1 MLGRIWTLNVHRGED
16 IQSFSNSLTTLA
28 AEYVSFREG
37 AILIFSL
44 RTSWPAGARRNFTA
58 VGLNGSPPLRRRA
71 DPRLFIFRSTI
82 PCAGV
87 LLLYAAVIFA
97 TSSDVSLG
105 FLKNAAA
112 REVLIFTRGNY

>member
-16 IQSFSNSLTTLA
+16 IRSFSNSLTTLA

-44 RTSWPAGARRNFTA
+44 RTSWPAGASRNFTA
-58 VGLNGSPPLRRRA
+58 GSLNGRPPLRRA

-112 REVLIFTRGNY
+112 REVLIFTSGNY